1 MSEKFPLALNEGAVL
16 AGQYIIEKVLGQG
29 GFGITYKAKDYKTGQ
44 SVAIKEFFPEV
55 LAARDRTTVI
65 PFTGEKGE
73 NYEYGKACFLQEA
86 ETLAQF
92 IGMENIVRIHS
103 YFEENGTAYFV
114 MDFVEGISFEQYI
127 KSRGGKIS
135 YEEAERVLIKV
146 IEALAAVHSKGIV
159 HRDVTPDNIYITN
172 DGVVKLLDF
181 GAARYSIGD
190 KSRSLDVVLKHGFA
204 PKEQYTRRGKQGPY
218 TDVYTVGASF
228 YFAIT
233 GKRPPDSIDRME
245 EDDLIP
251 PSRLGVQIPEAKEN
265 AILTAMNVQP
275 ADRYKTMD
283 EFRAALLN
291 ANVSQTQAVQPVM
304 QSAPPMMPQNTY
316 PQKTKK
322 KWILPVCI
330 GAAALIIGVIVTV
343 VLLRKNDTDN
353 NNIASSGSNNDY
365 SYNDTSYDDTGNHNA
380 GNNDTGN
387 SSTTDNVSPA
397 ENESTA
403 CIAGDFE
410 QTIANNI
417 SNGGWYIGRTDEAWF
432 YYPSSGLCYLSTEQ
446 DAECLDPSGEPICN
460 INPVGN
466 GIIYTREGIAYMETG
481 GECYILEDLNGI
493 DIQAMWA
500 NDVGVFFIDLEDGV
514 YRLQYRHWQN
524 GLRPYTFEVLS
535 PECVTIMGDYIY
547 LVTADGTNI
556 LKCHVNT
563 ALSESADW
571 TIVAST
577 EGHEFKKMVGERGY
591 LYAATEYLNTKS
603 VVRIDT
609 NSSTGG
615 FFYKTIGDETSETS
629 LQALNV
635 YDGVIYYVT
644 ADWNN
649 YSSEIYSLQF
659 SSDGR
664 TIIAN
669 DYLTGTTRETAMAVY
684 DICLDSEGVLW
695 LTGVAPDYKQA
706 IAYMDMNGT
715 EFYDYIKEQ

>member
-55 LAARDRTTVI
+55 LATRDRTTVI

-304 QSAPPMMPQNTY
+304 QSVPPVMQPVPPVMPMTVSVFRSAVRSSFSGRAP
-316 PQKTKK
+316 
-322 KWILPVCI
+322 
-330 GAAALIIGVIVTV
+330 
-343 VLLRKNDTDN
+343 
-353 NNIASSGSNNDY
+353 
-365 SYNDTSYDDTGNHNA
+365 
-380 GNNDTGN
+380 
-387 SSTTDNVSPA
+387 
-397 ENESTA
+397 
-403 CIAGDFE
+403 
-410 QTIANNI
+410 
-417 SNGGWYIGRTDEAWF
+417 
-432 YYPSSGLCYLSTEQ
+432 
-446 DAECLDPSGEPICN
+446 
-460 INPVGN
+460 
-466 GIIYTREGIAYMETG
+466 
-481 GECYILEDLNGI
+481 
-493 DIQAMWA
+493 
-500 NDVGVFFIDLEDGV
+500 
-514 YRLQYRHWQN
+514 
-524 GLRPYTFEVLS
+524 
-535 PECVTIMGDYIY
+535 
-547 LVTADGTNI
+547 
-556 LKCHVNT
+556 
-563 ALSESADW
+563 
-571 TIVAST
+571 
-577 EGHEFKKMVGERGY
+577 
-591 LYAATEYLNTKS
+591 
-603 VVRIDT
+603 
-609 NSSTGG
+609 
-615 FFYKTIGDETSETS
+615 
-629 LQALNV
+629 
-635 YDGVIYYVT
+635 
-644 ADWNN
+644 
-649 YSSEIYSLQF
+649 
-659 SSDGR
+659 
-664 TIIAN
+664 
-669 DYLTGTTRETAMAVY
+669 
-684 DICLDSEGVLW
+684 
-695 LTGVAPDYKQA
+695 
-706 IAYMDMNGT
+706 
-715 EFYDYIKEQ
+715 